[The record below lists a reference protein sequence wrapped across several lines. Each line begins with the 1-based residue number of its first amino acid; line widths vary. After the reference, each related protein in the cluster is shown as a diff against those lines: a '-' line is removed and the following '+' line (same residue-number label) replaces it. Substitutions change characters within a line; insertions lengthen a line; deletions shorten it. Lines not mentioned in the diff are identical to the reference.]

1 MSKKF
6 IAQRAESLAGI
17 TSEQGILLRMNRL
30 IQSEGTFGVIKQN
43 YVFRQFLLRG
53 HRKVST
59 EVFLLS
65 MAYNVNKLHTK
76 MQQHQTG
83 RQLFEKLMA

>member
-6 IAQRAESLAGI
+6 ITQRVESLARI
-17 TSEQGILLRMNRL
+17 SSEQGILLRMNRS
-30 IQSEGTFGVIKQN
+30 IQSEGAFGVIKQN
-43 YVFRQFLLRG
+43 YAFRQFLLRG

-65 MAYNVNKLHTK
+65 MAYNVNKLHAK
-76 MQQHQTG
+76 IQQHRTG
-83 RQLFEKLMA
+83 RQLFEKLTA